1 MPPPKGQFL
10 AMSVFFYGMHCLHH
24 LGPAELTSWPSPSLA
39 ELRQATSEFCAMD
52 WNFMMHED
60 AESVSVRLKHMNLV
74 YSLLG

>member
-52 WNFMMHED
+52 WN
-60 AESVSVRLKHMNLV
+60 
-74 YSLLG
+74 